1 MKKPLSDCALVYTCR
16 RPAIEFRL
24 NRCAGIVD
32 GLVRRG
38 GCISSHAAA
47 SGHNDHVESAAGSHG
62 RIAALAGADVL
73 VGELAGLAGEHRVVA
88 AFTWIRESPQT
99 GTSSISRSLSAT
111 KLLADW
117 GFVSRKDEALLQ
129 QSAGL

>member
-1 MKKPLSDCALVYTCR
+1 VDSLVWR
-16 RPAIEFRL
+16 S
-24 NRCAGIVD
+24 
-32 GLVRRG
+32 

-47 SGHNDHVESAAGSHG
+47 NGHNDRVEGAAGSHG
-62 RIAALAGADVL
+62 RIAALAGADDQ
-73 VGELAGLAGEHRVVA
+73 VGELAGEHRVAA

-117 GFVSRKDEALLQ
+117 GFASRKDEALLQ